1 MERRIC
7 IWGESP
13 IYYFEPALCEQ
24 DIEQAKYA
32 KMCSNVKI
40 LRVRSKTHGCAISPV
55 ALRKVMSY
63 DVEQM
68 EKLYQSCENKMK
80 SSLWFSVKT
89 AGVQNTLIYFGKKI
103 LKKLE
108 VILRKDY

>member
-1 MERRIC
+1 M
-7 IWGESP
+7 
-13 IYYFEPALCEQ
+13 
-24 DIEQAKYA
+24 
-32 KMCSNVKI
+32 
-40 LRVRSKTHGCAISPV
+40 
-55 ALRKVMSY
+55 RKVMSY

-108 VILRKDY
+108 VKINSKKGLLMMQTATFNGHQGHIIRPDRDIPGH

>member
-1 MERRIC
+1 MQKC
-7 IWGESP
+7 ALMLKFFES
-13 IYYFEPALCEQ
+13 AQ
-24 DIEQAKYA
+24 
-32 KMCSNVKI
+32 
-40 LRVRSKTHGCAISPV
+40 KTHGCAISPV

-63 DVEQM
+63 DVEQL

-103 LKKLE
+103 LKK
-108 VILRKDY
+108 IRS

>member
-1 MERRIC
+1 MDIALEKHIC
-7 IWGESP
+7 IWGGESP

-63 DVEQM
+63 DVEQL

-103 LKKLE
+103 LKK
-108 VILRKDY
+108 IRS

>member
-1 MERRIC
+1 MDIALEKHIC
-7 IWGESP
+7 IWGGAP

-63 DVEQM
+63 DVEQQ

-103 LKKLE
+103 LKK
-108 VILRKDY
+108 IRS